1 MRREHVR
8 GKPRRALSVV
18 LAAVLVI
25 GSSLAEEALAQ
36 AGGAGAPTRGPAK
49 TATSAAKPAGTA
61 AAKPKPSKPT
71 AQYWVYVGAESADLI
86 HRVRFGPECP
96 PGSPQSG
103 TAGGCAVVE
112 RTIGAGEMATETE
125 GPHGLQISRDG
136 KYLHMTTGHGSP
148 DGKYWK
154 YELGPDTLVGEPIF
168 LGNFP
173 ASIDVTPDGLYAFA
187 VNFNLHGEMVPSS
200 VSVIYTPT
208 NTEVA
213 RAMTCTMPH
222 GSRVSADGTRQYST
236 CMMDDQLVEVD
247 TRTFKVAR
255 RFSVAKGGER
265 AIAAGEYEA
274 MMKEML
280 PADSTGGSP
289 EKHKMAPASCSP
301 TWAQPS
307 ATGTKVYVACNKS
320 DEILE
325 VDGATWAVSRRFATG
340 RAPYNLAV
348 TPDGK
353 LLVVTLKAGSG
364 VQVLDLASGRSV
376 MQEKT
381 GITLAHGVTVSS
393 DSRYAFVS
401 LEGKGA
407 QPGRVEVYDLT
418 SLTKVASVDVGQQA
432 SGITFWKLE
441 PVKK

>member
-1 MRREHVR
+1 MRYEQGR
-8 GKPRRALSVV
+8 GKSRAKTVLT
-18 LAAVLVI
+18 LAAALLG
-25 GSSLAEEALAQ
+25 GSVMTTTAFAQ
-36 AGGAGAPTRGPAK
+36 APSTGGAKPTAPKPA
-49 TATSAAKPAGTA
+49 TAKPAATT
-61 AAKPKPSKPT
+61 PKPAATTAKPT
-71 AQYWVYVGAESADLI
+71 ATYWVYVGAESADLV
-86 HRVRFGPECP
+86 HRVKFGPD
-96 PGSPQSG
+96 GAS
-103 TAGGCAVVE
+103 VE
-112 RTIGAGEMATETE
+112 KTLVAGEMAAENE
-125 GPHGLQISRDG
+125 GPHGLQISHDG

-213 RAMTCTMPH
+213 RPMTCTMPH
-222 GSRVSADGTRQYST
+222 GSRISADGTKQYST

-255 RFSVAKGGER
+255 RFSLAKGAEK
-265 AIAAGEYEA
+265 AIPAGEYEA

-280 PADSTGGSP
+280 PEDSTGGSP
-289 EKHKMAPASCSP
+289 HKHQMAPATCSP

-307 ATGTKVYVACNKS
+307 ATGAKVYVACNKS

-325 VDGATWAVSRRFATG
+325 VDGSSWSVSRRFATG

-353 LLVVTLKAGSG
+353 LLVASLKAGSG
-364 VQVLDLASGRSV
+364 VQVFDLATGKSV
-376 MQEKT
+376 MNEKT
-381 GITLAHGVTVSS
+381 SITLAHGVTVSS

-401 LEGKGA
+401 VEGKGA
-407 QPGRVEVYDLT
+407 QPGKVEIFDLK
-418 SLTKVASVDVGQQA
+418 SFTKAATVDVGQQA
-432 SGITFWKLE
+432 SGITFWKME
-441 PVKK
+441 PNKK

>member
-1 MRREHVR
+1 MMRREEGR
-8 GKPRRALSVV
+8 GKSRGIPGLTFPTALVGG
-18 LAAVLVI
+18 LVM
-25 GSSLAEEALAQ
+25 ATAALAQ
-36 AGGAGAPTRGPAK
+36 SGAPATGGAKA
-49 TATSAAKPAGTA
+49 ATPKPAPATA
-61 AAKPKPSKPT
+61 KQATTTPKPT
-71 AQYWVYVGAESADLI
+71 ATYWVYVGAESADLV
-86 HRVRFGPECP
+86 HRIKFGPD
-96 PGSPQSG
+96 GAS
-103 TAGGCAVVE
+103 VE
-112 RTIGAGEMATETE
+112 KTLVAGELAAENE
-125 GPHGLQISRDG
+125 GPHGLQISHDG
-136 KYLHMTTGHGSP
+136 KYLHMTTGHGTP

-154 YELGPDTLVGEPIF
+154 YELGPDTLVGDPIF

-213 RAMTCTMPH
+213 RPVTCTMPH
-222 GSRVSADGTRQYST
+222 GSRISADGVKQYST

-255 RFSVAKGGER
+255 RFSVAKGAEKP
-265 AIAAGEYEA
+265 IPAGEYEA

-280 PADSTGGSP
+280 PEDSTGGSP
-289 EKHKMAPASCSP
+289 HKHQMAPASCSP

-307 ATGTKVYVACNKS
+307 ATGNKVYVACNKS

-325 VDGATWAVSRRFATG
+325 IDGGTWAVTRRFPTG

-353 LLVVTLKAGSG
+353 LLVASLKAGSG
-364 VQVLDLASGRSV
+364 VQVFDLATGNSV
-376 MQEKT
+376 MNEKT
-381 GITLAHGVTVSS
+381 SITLAHGVTVSP

-401 LEGKGA
+401 VEGKGA
-407 QPGRVEVYDLT
+407 QKGKVEIFDLK
-418 SLTKVASVDVGQQA
+418 SFTKAATVDVGQQA
-432 SGITFWKLE
+432 SGITFWKME
-441 PVKK
+441 PSRK

>member
-1 MRREHVR
+1 MMML
-8 GKPRRALSVV
+8 ALSAGVIAGSTV
-18 LAAVLVI
+18 PREAVGQASGGSQAKPAAPKPA
-25 GSSLAEEALAQ
+25 SPATRRPTTPATRQ
-36 AGGAGAPTRGPAK
+36 AAANAAKSAGPAK
-49 TATSAAKPAGTA
+49 PAAT
-61 AAKPKPSKPT
+61 
-71 AQYWVYVGAESADLI
+71 YWVYVGAESADLI
-86 HRVRFGPECP
+86 HRIKFGPD
-96 PGSPQSG
+96 GA
-103 TAGGCAVVE
+103 TVE
-112 RTIGAGEMATETE
+112 RTIVAGEMAAETE
-125 GPHGLQISRDG
+125 GPHGLQISHDG

-154 YELGPDTLVGEPIF
+154 YDLGADTLVGDPIF

-213 RAMTCTMPH
+213 RPMTCTMPH
-222 GSRVSADGTRQYST
+222 GSRISADGTKQYST

-255 RFSVAKGGER
+255 RFNVAKGKEG
-265 AIAAGEYEA
+265 AINLADFEA
-274 MMKEML
+274 MLKEMM
-280 PADSTGGSP
+280 PEDSTGSSP
-289 EKHKMAPASCSP
+289 HKHQMAPATCSP

-307 ATGTKVYVACNKS
+307 ASGSKIYVACNKS

-325 VDGATWAVSRRFATG
+325 IDGASWTVSRRFATG

-353 LLVVTLKAGSG
+353 LLVASLKAGSG
-364 VQVLDLASGRSV
+364 VQVFDLATGKSV
-376 MQEKT
+376 MNEKT
-381 GITLAHGVTVSS
+381 SITLAHGVTVSS

-401 LEGKGA
+401 VEGKGA
-407 QPGRVEVYDLT
+407 QPGKVEIFDLT
-418 SLTKVASVDVGQQA
+418 SFTKAATVDVGQQA
-432 SGITFWKLE
+432 SGITFWKME
-441 PVKK
+441 PARK

>member
-1 MRREHVR
+1 MAGSTDLWIQPVIAMRRDDWR
-8 GKPRRALSVV
+8 GQPRRPAIRMFAVSTAITI
-18 LAAVLVI
+18 LAATA
-25 GSSLAEEALAQ
+25 GFAQ
-36 AGGAGAPTRGPAK
+36 AAVKPSSRPAP
-49 TATSAAKPAGTA
+49 
-61 AAKPKPSKPT
+61 PKPN
-71 AQYWVYVGAESADLI
+71 ANYWVYVGAESADLI
-86 HRVRFGPECP
+86 HRIKFGP
-96 PGSPQSG
+96 
-103 TAGGCAVVE
+103 AGAVVE
-112 RTIGAGEMATETE
+112 RTIGAGEMATEAE

-154 YELGPDTLVGEPIF
+154 YALGPDTLVGTPIF

-213 RAMTCTMPH
+213 RPTTCTMPH
-222 GSRVSADGTRQYST
+222 GSRISADGTHQYST

-247 TRTFKVAR
+247 TRSFKVSR
-255 RFSVAKGGER
+255 RFGVAKGGEH
-265 AIAAGEYEA
+265 AIPPGEYEA
-274 MMKEML
+274 MMKDMM
-280 PADSTGGSP
+280 PADSTGGAP
-289 EKHKMAPASCSP
+289 AKHAMAPASCSP

-307 ATGTKVYVACNKS
+307 ATGNKVYVACNKS

-325 VDGATWAVSRRFATG
+325 IDGSSWTVARRFPTG

-353 LLVVTLKAGSG
+353 LLVATLKAGSG
-364 VQVLDLASGRSV
+364 VQVFDLASGKSV
-376 MQEKT
+376 MNEKT
-381 GITLAHGVTVSS
+381 SITLAHGVTVSA

-401 LEGKGA
+401 VEGKGA
-407 QPGRVEVYDLT
+407 QPGKVEIFDLKA
-418 SLTKVASVDVGQQA
+418 LAKVATVDVGQQA
-432 SGITFWKLE
+432 SGIAFWKME
-441 PVKK
+441 PAK

>member
-1 MRREHVR
+1 MRRV
-8 GKPRRALSVV
+8 KVWVNPRRGRGFA
-18 LAAVLVI
+18 LAASVVI
-25 GSSLAEEALAQ
+25 GSSLTSDAHAQ
-36 AGGAGAPTRGPAK
+36 ASGASRP
-49 TATSAAKPAGTA
+49 ATSTPRATTPRPTAPRA
-61 AAKPKPSKPT
+61 AATKTPPKPT
-71 AQYWVYVGAESADLI
+71 ANYWVYVGAESADLI
-86 HRVRFGPECP
+86 HRIRFGPE
-96 PGSPQSG
+96 G
-103 TAGGCAVVE
+103 AVVE
-112 RTIGAGEMATETE
+112 RTLGAGELPAENE
-125 GPHGLQISRDG
+125 GPHGLQISADG
-136 KYLHMTTGHGSP
+136 KYLHMTTGHGTP

-213 RAMTCTMPH
+213 RPVTCTMPH
-222 GSRVSADGTRQYST
+222 GSRISADGMRQYST

-255 RFSVAKGGER
+255 RFSLAKGKER
-265 AIAAGEYEA
+265 AIPAGEYEA

-280 PADSTGGSP
+280 PEDSTGGSP
-289 EKHKMAPASCSP
+289 HKHEMPPATCSP

-307 ATGTKVYVACNKS
+307 ATGNTVYVACNKS

-325 VDGATWAVSRRFATG
+325 IDAGTWSVSRRFATG

-353 LLVVTLKAGSG
+353 LLVATLKAGSG
-364 VQVLDLASGRSV
+364 VQVFDLASGKSV
-376 MQEKT
+376 MQDKT
-381 GITLAHGVTVSS
+381 SITLAHGVTVSP

-401 LEGKGA
+401 VEGKGA
-407 QPGRVEVYDLT
+407 QPGKVDIFDLAARA
-418 SLTKVASVDVGQQA
+418 KVATVDVGQQA
-432 SGITFWKLE
+432 SGIAFWKME
-441 PVKK
+441 PVKR

>member
-1 MRREHVR
+1 MRREQWR
-8 GKPRRALSVV
+8 GKSRRMPV
-18 LAAVLVI
+18 LTMSAVLV
-25 GSSLAEEALAQ
+25 GGFVTGTVAFAQSGASATGGAKATAPKPTTPKAAPTALARR
-36 AGGAGAPTRGPAK
+36 PPV
-49 TATSAAKPAGTA
+49 
-61 AAKPKPSKPT
+61 SKPT
-71 AQYWVYVGAESADLI
+71 ATYWVYVGAESADLI
-86 HRVRFGPECP
+86 HRIKFGPGCP
-96 PGSPQSG
+96 PGTPQSG
-103 TAGGCAVVE
+103 AAGGCAVIE
-112 RTIGAGEMATETE
+112 RTIGVGEMATEAE

-213 RAMTCTMPH
+213 RPMTCTMPH
-222 GSRVSADGTRQYST
+222 GSRISADGMKQYST

-247 TRTFKVAR
+247 TRTFKVSR
-255 RFSVAKGGER
+255 RFSLAKGAER
-265 AIAAGEYEA
+265 GIPAGEYEA

-280 PADSTGGSP
+280 PEDSTGGSP
-289 EKHKMAPASCSP
+289 HKHQMAPATCSP

-307 ATGTKVYVACNKS
+307 ATGNKVYVACNKS
-320 DEILE
+320 DEIIE
-325 VDGATWAVSRRFATG
+325 VDGTSWTVTRRLPTG

-353 LLVVTLKAGSG
+353 LLVSTLKAGSG
-364 VQVLDLASGRSV
+364 VQVFDLATGKQV
-376 MQEKT
+376 MNEKT
-381 GITLAHGVTVSS
+381 SITLAHGVTISS

-401 LEGKGA
+401 VEGKGA
-407 QPGRVEVYDLT
+407 QPGKVEIFDLT
-418 SLTKVASVDVGQQA
+418 SFTKAATVDVGQQA
-432 SGITFWKLE
+432 SGITFWKMQ
-441 PVKK
+441 K

>member
-1 MRREHVR
+1 MRRV
-8 GKPRRALSVV
+8 KVWVNPRRGRGFA
-18 LAAVLVI
+18 LAASVVI
-25 GSSLAEEALAQ
+25 GSSLTSDAHAQ
-36 AGGAGAPTRGPAK
+36 ASGASRP
-49 TATSAAKPAGTA
+49 ATSTPRATTPRPTAPRA
-61 AAKPKPSKPT
+61 AATKTPPKPT
-71 AQYWVYVGAESADLI
+71 ANYWVYVGAESADLI
-86 HRVRFGPECP
+86 HRIRFGPE
-96 PGSPQSG
+96 G
-103 TAGGCAVVE
+103 AVVE
-112 RTIGAGEMATETE
+112 RTLGAGELPAENE
-125 GPHGLQISRDG
+125 GPHGLQISADG
-136 KYLHMTTGHGSP
+136 KYLHMTTGHGTP

-213 RAMTCTMPH
+213 RPVTCTMPH
-222 GSRVSADGTRQYST
+222 GSRISADGMRQYST

-247 TRTFKVAR
+247 TRTFRVAR
-255 RFSVAKGGER
+255 RFSLAKGKER
-265 AIAAGEYEA
+265 GIPAGEYEA

-280 PADSTGGSP
+280 PEDSTGGSP
-289 EKHKMAPASCSP
+289 HKHEMPPATCSP

-307 ATGTKVYVACNKS
+307 ATGNTVYVACNKS

-325 VDGATWAVSRRFATG
+325 IDAGTWSVSRRFPTG

-353 LLVVTLKAGSG
+353 LLVATLKAGSG
-364 VQVLDLASGRSV
+364 VQVFDLASGKSV
-376 MQEKT
+376 MQDKT
-381 GITLAHGVTVSS
+381 SITLAHGVTVSP

-401 LEGKGA
+401 VEGKGA
-407 QPGRVEVYDLT
+407 QPGKVDIFDLAARA
-418 SLTKVASVDVGQQA
+418 KVATVDVGQQA
-432 SGITFWKLE
+432 SGIAFWKME
-441 PVKK
+441 PVKR

>member
-1 MRREHVR
+1 MTIREFT
-8 GKPRRALSVV
+8 RAATACLVV
-18 LAAVLVI
+18 ASAA
-25 GSSLAEEALAQ
+25 
-36 AGGAGAPTRGPAK
+36 AGQSPVKRPASAPASRAAGAAA
-49 TATSAAKPAGTA
+49 ATKPATTL
-61 AAKPKPSKPT
+61 PPSKPNAT
-71 AQYWVYVGAESADLI
+71 YWVYVGAESADLI
-86 HRVRFGPECP
+86 HRIKFGPCA
-96 PGSPQSG
+96 PGSVQ
-103 TAGGCAVVE
+103 TVACAVVE
-112 RTIGAGEMATETE
+112 KTIGAGEMATEAE

-154 YELGPDTLVGEPIF
+154 YELGPDTLVGTPIF

-213 RAMTCTMPH
+213 RPVTCTMPH
-222 GSRVSADGTRQYST
+222 GSRISADGKRQYST

-247 TRTFKVAR
+247 TRSFRVAR
-255 RFSVAKGGER
+255 RFSLAKGAER
-265 AIAAGEYEA
+265 AIPAGEYEA

-280 PADSTGGSP
+280 PADSTGGAPSHHAMP
-289 EKHKMAPASCSP
+289 PASCSP
-301 TWAQPS
+301 TWAQP
-307 ATGTKVYVACNKS
+307 AAAGGKVYVACNKS

-325 VDGATWAVSRRFATG
+325 IDGGTWTVTRRFATG

-353 LLVVTLKAGSG
+353 LLIATLKAGSG
-364 VQVLDLASGRSV
+364 VQAFDLASGRPV
-376 MQEKT
+376 MNEKT
-381 GITLAHGVTVSS
+381 SITLAHGVTVSP

-401 LEGKGA
+401 VEGKGA
-407 QPGRVEVYDLT
+407 QPGKVEVFDLVA
-418 SLTKVASVDVGQQA
+418 LAKVAVVDVGQQA
-432 SGITFWKLE
+432 SGITFWKME
-441 PVKK
+441 PASR

>member
-1 MRREHVR
+1 MRRIHER
-8 GKPRRALSVV
+8 RPRPSTLRALPLRAVTLATAGSV
-18 LAAVLVI
+18 AAASVGL
-25 GSSLAEEALAQ
+25 GQ
-36 AGGAGAPTRGPAK
+36 AARPATPPPAK
-49 TATSAAKPAGTA
+49 PNAT
-61 AAKPKPSKPT
+61 
-71 AQYWVYVGAESADLI
+71 YWVYVGAESADLI
-86 HRVRFGPECP
+86 HRIKFGPCA
-96 PGSPQSG
+96 PGSAQA
-103 TAGGCAVVE
+103 TGCAVVE
-112 RTIGAGEMATETE
+112 KTIGAGEMATEAE
-125 GPHGLQISRDG
+125 GPHGLQISRDA

-154 YELGPDTLVGEPIF
+154 YELGADTLVGTPIF

-213 RAMTCTMPH
+213 RPTTCTMPH
-222 GSRVSADGTRQYST
+222 GSRISADGKRQYST

-247 TRTFKVAR
+247 TRSFKVSR
-255 RFSVAKGGER
+255 RFSVAKGAER
-265 AIAAGEYEA
+265 AIPAGEYEA

-280 PADSTGGSP
+280 PADSTGGAPSHHAMP
-289 EKHKMAPASCSP
+289 PASCSP

-307 ATGTKVYVACNKS
+307 AVGTKVYVACNKS

-325 VDGATWAVSRRFATG
+325 IDGATWAVTRRFATG

-353 LLVVTLKAGSG
+353 MLVATLKAGSG
-364 VQVLDLASGRSV
+364 VQVFDLSSGKSV
-376 MQEKT
+376 MNEKT
-381 GITLAHGVTVSS
+381 SITLAHGVTVSP

-401 LEGKGA
+401 VEGKGA
-407 QPGRVEVYDLT
+407 QPGKVEVFDLVAF
-418 SLTKVASVDVGQQA
+418 TKAAIVDVGQQA
-432 SGITFWKLE
+432 SGIAFWKME
-441 PVKK
+441 PAKR